1 MKVDQKKMGVILSY
15 ISLAVTVITGLLYTP
30 IMLRILGQNEYGLY
44 QLVSSVVA
52 YLSLLNLGL
61 TGSYIRF
68 YTKEKYEGDA
78 DGEAKLNGMF
88 LLVFLAISIIAT
100 VIGAILLFNIHILGD
115 KYSSEEYQTATFLMV
130 FMLVNIIISFPNGL
144 FVAYMSANE
153 RFVFPR
159 SIMIITNIAIPLI
172 NLPVLYWGYGSR
184 GLVVISTFMAVICFL
199 MNIAYCVV
207 KLHMQFCFHGF
218 RSGLLKELMGF
229 TFFIFLSDI
238 VDQLNTNVDKFLL
251 GRILG
256 PVSVA
261 IYSVGFNL
269 KTYYTQISWAI
280 PEVFVPQFNR
290 LVEERKDEELD
301 EMFIKVGR
309 VSNLVL
315 APVILGFILYGKE
328 FIFLWA
334 GKDYHEAYYVT
345 VILMLAAYVP
355 SIQSI
360 GVNIQNAMNKH
371 KVRSWVYFAIAVI
384 NVLVSIQLIPKFGV
398 IGTSLGTLFANILGN
413 IIFMNIYYHKEM
425 GLNMFAFW
433 KAIFRFVPALML
445 SAVGG
450 ILIGRVFMG
459 SGWLNLGIQI
469 ILFMMLYFVFMW
481 YLGMNQDEKELLI
494 GVKRKFIK
502 K

>member
-1 MKVDQKKMGVILSY
+1 MKVDQKKMGVLLSY
-15 ISLAVTVITGLLYTP
+15 ASLVVTVVTGLLYTP

-68 YTKEKYEGDA
+68 YTKEKYEGDV

-88 LLVFLAISIIAT
+88 LLVFLAISVIAT
-100 VIGAILLFNIHILGD
+100 IIGAILLFNIHILGD
-115 KYSSEEYQTATFLMV
+115 KYSAEEYRTATFLMV

-144 FVAYMSANE
+144 FAAYMSANE

-159 SIMIITNIAIPLI
+159 AIMIVTNIAIPVI
-172 NLPVLYWGYGSR
+172 NVPVLYWGYGSR

-199 MNIAYCVV
+199 MNIAYCIV

-218 RSGLLKELMGF
+218 RGGLLKELMGF

-290 LVEERKDEELD
+290 MVEEKKDRELS

-328 FIFLWA
+328 FISLWA
-334 GKDYHEAYYVT
+334 GTDYHEAYYVT
-345 VILMLAAYVP
+345 VILMLTAYVP

-371 KVRSWVYFAIAVI
+371 KVRSWVYFAIAVV
-384 NVLVSIQLIPKFGV
+384 NVIVSIQLIPHFGV
-398 IGTSLGTLFANILGN
+398 IGTSLGTLFATILGH
-413 IIFMNIYYHKEM
+413 IIFMNVYYHREI
-425 GLNMFAFW
+425 GLNIFAFW
-433 KAIFRFVPALML
+433 KAIFRFVPALAV
-445 SAVGG
+445 SAAGG
-450 ILIGRVFMG
+450 VLIGKVLAGR
-459 SGWLNLGIQI
+459 GWFYLGGRIV
-469 ILFMMLYFVFMW
+469 LFMLLYFASMW
-481 YLGMNQDEKELLI
+481 YLGMDQDEKELVLGI
-494 GVKRKFIK
+494 KRKLIRR
-502 K
+502 